1 MRVVLQAVANDSPID
16 NCEKLHQF
24 LEGRAT
30 VLSRV
35 RVTSVRPGILL
46 GGKYRLDQPIG
57 KGGMGWVWKAE
68 QVQWGAPVAVKL
80 IQPQL
85 SPAPENVSEE
95 ELQQHLRRFLVEAK
109 TAAAIRS
116 PHVVQ
121 ILDHGID
128 PELNWAYIVM
138 ELLDGETLEAKLER
152 HRQLSREETVRIMLQ
167 VAKALSRLHEAN
179 LVHRDLKPGNIFLVK
194 NDGEDIVKVLDF
206 GIAKADSSGLDER
219 PITSTGQQLGTPVYM
234 SPEQIR
240 GMPDVD
246 FRADLWAFGV
256 IAYECLVGER
266 PFAGETLGDLC
277 LKICAEPIPRPSR
290 MALLPIEFDDW
301 FERSVNRERQYTFTS
316 AREAA
321 ERLELALMTR
331 TSERAGY
338 LGEGRSGYAT
348 NQPIEGSSAAFEA
361 TTVAATSTPELL
373 VPIASSN
380 AWSSRRWLLL
390 AAVLAAV
397 GGSVMFMRRG
407 ESVTTSLASDGNVMP
422 IAAHPSALHSN
433 TVAEAAPATP
443 LPRSVHLGTPS
454 PSDVS
459 RGALAAPTKN
469 LRKGAAEDAN
479 EKPSVVRTTSRPN
492 PPRSAS
498 SSIGVTPVSAAPTR
512 SLDDL
517 IEDRY

>member
-1 MRVVLQAVANDSPID
+1 
-16 NCEKLHQF
+16 
-24 LEGRAT
+24 

-35 RVTSVRPGILL
+35 RVTSVRPGIML

-57 KGGMGWVWKAE
+57 EGGMGWVWKAE

-80 IQPQL
+80 IQPLL
-85 SPAPENVSEE
+85 SLAPEGISTEE
-95 ELQQHLRRFLVEAK
+95 AHQRMRRFLVEAK
-109 TAAAIRS
+109 IAAAIRS

-128 PELNWAYIVM
+128 PDLNWAYIVM
-138 ELLDGETLEAKLER
+138 ELLEGETLEARLQR
-152 HRQLSREETVRIMLQ
+152 NRQLSREEAVRVMLQ

-206 GIAKADSSGLDER
+206 GIAKADSNSLEER
-219 PITSTGQQLGTPVYM
+219 PITLTGQQLGTPVYM

-277 LKICAEPIPRPSR
+277 LKICAEPIPRPSGV
-290 MALLPIEFDDW
+290 ASVPIEFDDW
-301 FERSVNRERQYTFTS
+301 FERCVNRERQFTFTS

-321 ERLELALMTR
+321 ERLELALVGR
-331 TSERAGY
+331 TSVRAGY
-338 LGEGRSGYAT
+338 LADGRSGRAT
-348 NQPIEGSSAAFEA
+348 GPRVDGWSPSLDA
-361 TTVAATSTPELL
+361 TSIAATSTPESR
-373 VPIASSN
+373 VPTASGK
-380 AWSSRRWLLL
+380 AWSRRRWLFVT
-390 AAVLAAV
+390 AAVLVAAV
-397 GGSVMFMRRG
+397 VGGIIVVGRRESATTFPASDASVAASAAHSG
-407 ESVTTSLASDGNVMP
+407 LHGHDTNETAPVPSLARPVDQGLP
-422 IAAHPSALHSN
+422 
-433 TVAEAAPATP
+433 APASVSPMAP
-443 LPRSVHLGTPS
+443 LAPTTTLQKGRSVNTPETPS
-454 PSDVS
+454 GV
-459 RGALAAPTKN
+459 APT
-469 LRKGAAEDAN
+469 A
-479 EKPSVVRTTSRPN
+479 PRPA
-492 PPRSAS
+492 PRRPAS
-498 SSIGVTPVSAAPTR
+498 SSIVARPVPSAPAR